1 MATDEPSSM
10 GKSPSSS
17 RRVVSIDALRGF
29 DMFWIMGGDAFF
41 IALLGLVSR
50 PWATKLAEQLEH
62 VDWQGFHFYDLIFP
76 LFLFVVGC
84 AIPYS
89 LEKYRS
95 NPSQVFWRIARR
107 TLLLVLMGLIYNRIQ
122 DFQWESLRWMGVLQR
137 IGICYGVAA
146 LLYVNVHWRW
156 LIVIFA
162 AIQLGYWG
170 ILIWIPVP
178 GGTAGDLSPAGNLA
192 GYLDRTLLP
201 GKILEKYYGYG
212 DNEGLLSTIPAVA
225 TALLGVFAGIWLKS
239 SMNAWL
245 KVLGLAAA
253 GGACLG
259 AGVAWGEVFPVVK
272 NLWTSSFVLVA
283 GGWSLLL
290 LAVFYLI
297 IDVVGW
303 RSWAWIWVVIGANAI
318 TIYMVQHLVD
328 FEELSRYFLTG
339 IAGWSGRY
347 QNLVILGG
355 VLALKWAL
363 LIFLYRNK
371 IFLRL

>member
-1 MATDEPSSM
+1 MATDAPSSI
-10 GKSPSSS
+10 GKSPSAS

-50 PWATKLAEQLEH
+50 PWASKLAEQLEH

-95 NPSQVFWRIARR
+95 HPSQVFWRIARR

-156 LIVIFA
+156 LVVIFA
-162 AIQLGYWG
+162 AILLGYWG
-170 ILIWIPVP
+170 ILIWVPVP
-178 GGTAGDLSPAGNLA
+178 GGAAGDLSPAGNLA

-212 DNEGLLSTIPAVA
+212 DNEGLLSTIPAIA

-239 SMNAWL
+239 GVNEWL

-253 GGACLG
+253 GGICLG
-259 AGVAWGEVFPVVK
+259 TGVAWGEVFPVVK
-272 NLWTSSFVLVA
+272 NLWTSSFVLVS

-297 IDVVGW
+297 IDVIGW

-318 TIYMVQHLVD
+318 TIYMVQHLID
-328 FEELSRYFLTG
+328 FEELSRYFLSG
-339 IAGWSGRY
+339 IAGWSGQY

-363 LIFLYRNK
+363 LIFLVRNK